1 MQLKRALVASSPPID
16 LDNRL
21 VHESGIDL
29 GNRLAYEFM
38 HMLKQAAFGRTKSEV
53 KSGVN

>member
-1 MQLKRALVASSPPID
+1 MASTPPID

-21 VHESGIDL
+21 VYESGIDL
-29 GNRLAYEFM
+29 GNRFASEFM

>member
-1 MQLKRALVASSPPID
+1 MASSPPID

-21 VHESGIDL
+21 VYESGIDL

-38 HMLKQAAFGRTKSEV
+38 HMLKQAALGRTKSEV